1 MEQQVHYAHVAFG
14 ILAMAIALGVLY
26 LFKEP
31 KPIPQNIGQ
40 VLLEGYLNFCRQLL
54 IDNIGKE
61 GLKYVPLVAALGL
74 FIFVGNLFTLIP
86 GFESPTANL
95 NTTLALGL
103 IVFFYYNWEG
113 IRKHGVNYIKHFL
126 GPIPWLAPFFFVIE
140 IISHI
145 ARPITLA
152 LRLFANMRGGSLI
165 LLVIT
170 SLVLSNFLLTA
181 VTPPVLWFL
190 IIIKILAVFIQTFV
204 FMILTV
210 IYLAGAVAEEAH

>member
-1 MEQQVHYAHVAFG
+1 MEHVSYTHVGFG
-14 ILAMAIALGVLY
+14 ILAMAIALGILY

-31 KPIPQNIGQ
+31 KAIPQNVGQ
-40 VLLEGYLNFCRQLL
+40 VLLEGYLNFVRQLL
-54 IDNIGKE
+54 VENIGKE

-74 FIFVGNLFTLIP
+74 FIFFGNLFTLIP
-86 GFESPTANL
+86 GFDAPTANL

-103 IVFFYYNWEG
+103 IVFLYYNWEG

-126 GPIPWLAPFFFVIE
+126 GPIPWMAPFFFVIE
-140 IISHI
+140 VISHI

-170 SLVLSNFLLTA
+170 SLVLTNWLLTA
-181 VTPPVLWFL
+181 VTPPLLWFL
-190 IIIKILAVFIQTFV
+190 IIIKILAIFIQTLV

>member
-1 MEQQVHYAHVAFG
+1 MEHVSYTHVGFG
-14 ILAMAIALGVLY
+14 ILAMALALGVLY

-31 KPIPQNIGQ
+31 KAIPQNAGQ
-40 VLLEGYLNFCRQLL
+40 VLLEGYLNFVRQLL
-54 IDNIGKE
+54 VENIGKE

-74 FIFVGNLFTLIP
+74 FIFFGNLFTLIP
-86 GFESPTANL
+86 GFDSPTANL

-126 GPIPWLAPFFFVIE
+126 GPIPWMAPFFFVIE
-140 IISHI
+140 VISHI

-170 SLVLSNFLLTA
+170 SLVLANWLLT
-181 VTPPVLWFL
+181 VVSPPLLWFL
-190 IIIKILAVFIQTFV
+190 ILIKILAVFIQTFV

>member
-1 MEQQVHYAHVAFG
+1 MEHVSYTHVGFG
-14 ILAMAIALGVLY
+14 ILAMAIALGVLWLY
-26 LFKEP
+26 KEP
-31 KPIPQNIGQ
+31 KTVPQTTGQ
-40 VLLEGYLNFCRQLL
+40 ILLEAYLGFVRQLL
-54 IDNIGKE
+54 LENIGKE
-61 GLKYVPLVAALGL
+61 GLKYVPLVAALGI
-74 FIFVGNLFTLIP
+74 FIFFGNLFTLIP
-86 GFESPTANL
+86 GFDSPTANL

-103 IVFFYYNWEG
+103 IVFLYYNWEG

-152 LRLFANMRGGSLI
+152 LRLFANMRGGMLI
-165 LLVIT
+165 LAVVTALLISNFITLVI
-170 SLVLSNFLLTA
+170 S
-181 VTPPVLWFL
+181 PPILWFL
-190 IIIKILAVFIQTFV
+190 ILIKILAIFIQTFV

>member
-1 MEQQVHYAHVAFG
+1 MEHVSYTHVGFG

-31 KPIPQNIGQ
+31 KTVPQNAGQ
-40 VLLEGYLNFCRQLL
+40 VLLEGYLNFVRQLL
-54 IDNIGKE
+54 IENIGKE

-74 FIFVGNLFTLIP
+74 FIFFGNLFTLIP
-86 GFESPTANL
+86 GFDSPTANL

-103 IVFFYYNWEG
+103 IVFLYYNWEG
-113 IRKHGVNYIKHFL
+113 IRKHGVKYIKHFL
-126 GPIPWLAPFFFVIE
+126 GPIPWLAPLFFVIE
-140 IISHI
+140 VISHI

-170 SLVLSNFLLTA
+170 SLLLSNWLTMIIS
-181 VTPPVLWFL
+181 PPILWFL
-190 IIIKILAVFIQTFV
+190 ILIKILAVFIQTFV

>member
-1 MEQQVHYAHVAFG
+1 MEHVTYTHVGFG
-14 ILAMAIALGVLY
+14 ILAMATALGILY

-31 KPIPQNIGQ
+31 KAIPQTVGQ
-40 VLLEGYLNFCRQLL
+40 VLLEGYLNFVRQLL
-54 IDNIGKE
+54 VENIGKE
-61 GLKYVPLVAALGL
+61 GLKYVPLVASLGL
-74 FIFVGNLFTLIP
+74 FIFFGNLFTLIP
-86 GFESPTANL
+86 GFDSPTANL

-113 IRKHGVNYIKHFL
+113 IRKHGVGYIKHFL

-140 IISHI
+140 VISHI

-165 LLVIT
+165 LLVVT
-170 SLVLSNFLLTA
+170 SLLLSNWLTT
-181 VTPPVLWFL
+181 VISPPILWFL
-190 IIIKILAVFIQTFV
+190 ILIKILAVFIQTFV

>member
-1 MEQQVHYAHVAFG
+1 MEHVTYSHVGFG

-31 KPIPQNIGQ
+31 KAIPQTAGQ
-40 VLLEGYLNFCRQLL
+40 VLLEGYLNFVRQMLVE
-54 IDNIGKE
+54 NIGKE
-61 GLKYVPLVAALGL
+61 GLKYVPLVVALGL
-74 FIFVGNLFTLIP
+74 FIFFGNLFTLIP
-86 GFESPTANL
+86 GFDSPTANL

-113 IRKHGVNYIKHFL
+113 IRKHGVRYIKHFM
-126 GPIPWLAPFFFVIE
+126 GPIPWLAPLFFVIE

-170 SLVLSNFLLTA
+170 SLLLTNWFTA
-181 VTPPVLWFL
+181 FLSPPILWFL
-190 IIIKILAVFIQTFV
+190 ILLKILAIFIQTFV

-210 IYLAGAVAEEAH
+210 IYLAEAVAEETH

>member
-1 MEQQVHYAHVAFG
+1 MEHVSYTHVGFG
-14 ILAMAIALGVLY
+14 ILAMAIALGVLWLY
-26 LFKEP
+26 KEP
-31 KPIPQNIGQ
+31 KTVPQTTGQ
-40 VLLEGYLNFCRQLL
+40 VLLEAYLGFVRQLL
-54 IDNIGKE
+54 LENIGKE
-61 GLKYVPLVAALGL
+61 GLKYVPLVAALGI
-74 FIFVGNLFTLIP
+74 FIFFGNLFTLIP
-86 GFESPTANL
+86 GFDSPTANL

-103 IVFFYYNWEG
+103 IVFLYYNWEG

-152 LRLFANMRGGSLI
+152 LRLFANMRGGMLI
-165 LLVIT
+165 LAVVTALLISNFITLVI
-170 SLVLSNFLLTA
+170 S
-181 VTPPVLWFL
+181 PPILWFL
-190 IIIKILAVFIQTFV
+190 ILIKILAIFIQTFV

>member
-1 MEQQVHYAHVAFG
+1 MEHVNYSHVGFT
-14 ILAMAIALGVLY
+14 ILAMAIALSILY

-31 KPIPQNIGQ
+31 KAIPQNPGQ
-40 VLLEGYLNFCRQLL
+40 VLLEGYLNFVRQLL
-54 IDNIGKE
+54 VENIGKE

-74 FIFVGNLFTLIP
+74 FIFFSNLFTLIP
-86 GFESPTANL
+86 GFDAPTANL

-113 IRKHGVNYIKHFL
+113 IRKHGVNYLKHFM
-126 GPIPWLAPFFFVIE
+126 GPIPWMAPFFFVIE
-140 IISHI
+140 IVSHI

-165 LLVIT
+165 LLVVT
-170 SLVLSNFLLTA
+170 WLVIQSILLTIIS
-181 VTPPVLWFL
+181 PPLLWFL
-190 IIIKILAVFIQTFV
+190 ILIKILAIFIQTFV

-210 IYLAGAVAEEAH
+210 VYLAGAVAEEAH

>member
-1 MEQQVHYAHVAFG
+1 MEHVSYTHVGFT

-31 KPIPQNIGQ
+31 KTVPQTTGQ
-40 VLLEGYLNFCRQLL
+40 VLLEGYLNFVRQLL
-54 IDNIGKE
+54 VENIGKE
-61 GLKYVPLVAALGL
+61 GLKYVPLVAALGI
-74 FIFVGNLFTLIP
+74 FIFFSNLFTLIP
-86 GFESPTANL
+86 GFDAPTANL

-103 IVFFYYNWEG
+103 IVFLYYNWEG
-113 IRKHGVNYIKHFL
+113 IRKHGVKYIKHFL
-126 GPIPWLAPFFFVIE
+126 GPIPWMAPFFFIIE
-140 IISHI
+140 VISHI

-165 LLVIT
+165 LLVVT
-170 SLVLSNFLLTA
+170 SLVLTNVLLTLIS
-181 VTPPVLWFL
+181 PPLLWFL
-190 IIIKILAVFIQTFV
+190 IIIKILAIFIQTLV

>member
-1 MEQQVHYAHVAFG
+1 MEHISYSHVGFT
-14 ILAMAIALGVLY
+14 ILAMAIALSILY

-31 KPIPQNIGQ
+31 KAIPQNPGH
-40 VLLEGYLNFCRQLL
+40 VLLEGYLNFVRQLL
-54 IDNIGKE
+54 VENIGKE

-74 FIFVGNLFTLIP
+74 FIFFSNLFTLIP
-86 GFESPTANL
+86 GFDAPTANL

-113 IRKHGVNYIKHFL
+113 IRKHGVNYLKHFM
-126 GPIPWLAPFFFVIE
+126 GPIPWMAPFFFVIE

-170 SLVLSNFLLTA
+170 SLVIQSILLTIIS
-181 VTPPVLWFL
+181 PPLLWFL
-190 IIIKILAVFIQTFV
+190 ILIKILAIFIQTFV

>member
-1 MEQQVHYAHVAFG
+1 MEHISYSHVGFT
-14 ILAMAIALGVLY
+14 ILAMAIALSILY

-31 KPIPQNIGQ
+31 KAIPQNPGQ
-40 VLLEGYLNFCRQLL
+40 VLLEGYLNFVRQLL
-54 IDNIGKE
+54 VENIGKE

-74 FIFVGNLFTLIP
+74 FIFFSNLFTLIP
-86 GFESPTANL
+86 GFDAPTANL

-113 IRKHGVNYIKHFL
+113 IRKHGVNYLKHFM
-126 GPIPWLAPFFFVIE
+126 GPIPWMAPFFFVIE

-170 SLVLSNFLLTA
+170 SLVIQSILLTIIS
-181 VTPPVLWFL
+181 PPLLWFL
-190 IIIKILAVFIQTFV
+190 ILIKILAIFIQTFV

>member
-1 MEQQVHYAHVAFG
+1 MEHVSYTHVGFG
-14 ILAMAIALGVLY
+14 ILAMAIALGILY
-26 LFKEP
+26 IFKEP
-31 KPIPQNIGQ
+31 KAIPQSTGQ
-40 VLLEGYLNFCRQLL
+40 VLLEGYLNFVRQLL
-54 IDNIGKE
+54 VDNMGKE

-74 FIFVGNLFTLIP
+74 FIFFGNLFTLIP
-86 GFESPTANL
+86 GFDSPTANL

-170 SLVLSNFLLTA
+170 SLVLANFLLTI
-181 VTPPVLWFL
+181 VSPPLLWFL
-190 IIIKILAVFIQTFV
+190 ILIKILAIFIQTFV

>member
-1 MEQQVHYAHVAFG
+1 MEHVTYTHVGFG

-31 KPIPQNIGQ
+31 KAIPQTAGQ
-40 VLLEGYLNFCRQLL
+40 VLLEGYLNFVRQLL
-54 IDNIGKE
+54 VENIGKE
-61 GLKYVPLVAALGL
+61 GLKYVPLVASLGL
-74 FIFVGNLFTLIP
+74 FIFFGNLFTLIP
-86 GFESPTANL
+86 GFDSPTANL

-113 IRKHGVNYIKHFL
+113 IRKHGVGYIKHFL
-126 GPIPWLAPFFFVIE
+126 GPIPWLAPLFFVIE
-140 IISHI
+140 VISHI

-170 SLVLSNFLLTA
+170 SLLLSNWLTT
-181 VTPPVLWFL
+181 VISPPILWFL
-190 IIIKILAVFIQTFV
+190 ILIKILAVFIQTFV

>member
-1 MEQQVHYAHVAFG
+1 MEHVTYSHVGFG

-31 KPIPQNIGQ
+31 KAIPQTAGQ
-40 VLLEGYLNFCRQLL
+40 VLLEGYLNFVRQMLVE
-54 IDNIGKE
+54 NIGKE
-61 GLKYVPLVAALGL
+61 GLKYVPLVVALGL
-74 FIFVGNLFTLIP
+74 FIFFGNLFTLIP
-86 GFESPTANL
+86 GFDSPSANL

-113 IRKHGVNYIKHFL
+113 IRKHGVRYIKHFM
-126 GPIPWLAPFFFVIE
+126 GPIPWLAPLFFVIE

-170 SLVLSNFLLTA
+170 SLLLTNWFTA
-181 VTPPVLWFL
+181 LLSPPILWFL
-190 IIIKILAVFIQTFV
+190 ILLKILAIFIQTFV

-210 IYLAGAVAEEAH
+210 IYLAEAVAEETH

>member
-1 MEQQVHYAHVAFG
+1 MEHVSYTHVGFG

-31 KPIPQNIGQ
+31 KAVPQNAGQ
-40 VLLEGYLNFCRQLL
+40 VLLEGYLNFVRQLL
-54 IDNIGKE
+54 VENIGKE

-74 FIFVGNLFTLIP
+74 FIFFGNLFTLIP
-86 GFESPTANL
+86 GFDAPTANL

-126 GPIPWLAPFFFVIE
+126 GPIPWMAPFFFVIE
-140 IISHI
+140 VISHI

-170 SLVLSNFLLTA
+170 SLVLANWLLTI
-181 VTPPVLWFL
+181 VSPPLLWFL
-190 IIIKILAVFIQTFV
+190 ILIKILAVFIQTFV